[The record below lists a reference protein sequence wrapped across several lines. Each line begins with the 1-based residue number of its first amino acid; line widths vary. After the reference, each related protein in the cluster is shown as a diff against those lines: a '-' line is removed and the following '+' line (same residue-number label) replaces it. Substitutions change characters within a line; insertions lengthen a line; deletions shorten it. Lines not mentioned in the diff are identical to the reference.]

1 MPDART
7 FGADALGLD
16 GFVVSIEAV
25 SGPGGASLAV
35 VGQVEGALVES
46 ARRVAAALSSVGV
59 ELGRVLVHVRP
70 AEHRK
75 RSRALD
81 LPLAC
86 AVLVS
91 LGVVPAASLERVLV
105 WGELGPGGETITCA
119 GGLVAAET
127 ALREGFAAMLMP
139 RGRADDAAVG
149 VGIDRIDC
157 IMVDSLAELIAHL
170 RGEARLARSRGEPRA
185 TCARPGPALHDV
197 RSPLAR
203 LAFEVM
209 LAGGHHT
216 AIHGP
221 RGVELAGALACVPI
235 ELEPDDAITL
245 TKIHDLVQPTPL
257 LCMPS
262 VRRVGPR
269 TRVDALLGRRDP
281 LRPGELCL
289 AHRGVLVVERLDA
302 WPGPLAAALREA
314 VTAGQV
320 VIGDVRVPARA
331 RLLATIDDAS
341 RGLGLLERFDLFVGS
356 QSEACSAPS
365 STSEDEGDRLACA
378 VARQRARFRAL
389 PVPWRFNADVPAMA
403 ERVFEPITPDAAAL
417 LASLAPHTRHRVR
430 RVARTLADLSDHAA
444 LDEHAL
450 RVAGILCGGEPAPSS
465 RGAGPLP
472 RGTAPTADCLPRS
485 QSW

>member
-59 ELGRVLVHVRP
+59 ELARVLVHVGP

-139 RGRADDAAVG
+139 RGRADDAAAG

-157 IMVDSLAELIAHL
+157 IVVDSLAELIAHL

-185 TCARPGPALHDV
+185 TWARPGPALHDV

-203 LAFEVM
+203 LVFEVM

-257 LCMPS
+257 LRMPS
-262 VRRVGPR
+262 VRRVGPH
-269 TRVDALLGRRDP
+269 TSVNALLGRPDP

-302 WPGPLAAALREA
+302 WPGPLVAALREA
-314 VTAGQV
+314 VIAGEV
-320 VIGDVRVPARA
+320 EIGDVRVPARA

-356 QSEACSAPS
+356 SEASSAPA
-365 STSEDEGDRLACA
+365 STSEDERLASA

-389 PVPWRFNADVPAMA
+389 PVPWRFNADVPATA
-403 ERVFEPITPDAAAL
+403 ERVFEPFTRDAAAL

-430 RVARTLADLSDHAA
+430 RVARTLADLSDQAA

-450 RVAGILCGGEPAPSS
+450 RVAGMLCGGEPAPSS
-465 RGAGPLP
+465 RGAGPRP
-472 RGTAPTADCLPRS
+472 RGTAPTADCPPRS